1 MVKPLPSN
9 AGGMGS
15 IRGLGAKIPHAS
27 QPKKQNIKQKQY
39 GNKFNKDCKMLK
51 TTTTTT
57 TKTLRKRNTMTVILR
72 KSNLIICLE
81 VF

>member
-27 QPKKQNIKQKQY
+27 QPKNQNIKQKQY
-39 GNKFNKDCKMLK
+39 CNKFNKDCKMLK
-51 TTTTTT
+51 NKQTN
-57 TKTLRKRNTMTVILR
+57 KQTLRKRNTMTVIQ
-72 KSNLIICLE
+72 
-81 VF
+81 

>member
-27 QPKKQNIKQKQY
+27 QPKNQNIQQKQY
-39 GNKFNKDCKMLK
+39 GNKFKKDCKMLK
-51 TTTTTT
+51 
-57 TKTLRKRNTMTVILR
+57 KKKKILRKRNTMTVILR

>member
-1 MVKPLPSN
+1 VIKPSPSN

-27 QPKKQNIKQKQY
+27 EPKTQNIKQKQY
-39 GNKFNKDCKMLK
+39 CNKFNKDCKMLK
-51 TTTTTT
+51 
-57 TKTLRKRNTMTVILR
+57 KKNKHRKRNTMTEILR
-72 KSNLIICLE
+72 KSNLIIYLE